1 MTTGEAAYAVQS
13 TVDPQC
19 EEAMQSGQWV
29 GKVVQDLLMAF
40 TNASLLH
47 SKLRTLGIP
56 VDDVATVDV
65 HGMCIY
71 ASPSMYMVFIC
82 HSYIV

>member
-1 MTTGEAAYAVQS
+1 MTTGEAAYAVRS
-13 TVDPQC
+13 TVDSQC
-19 EEAMQSGQWV
+19 DEVVQCGQWV
-29 GKVVQDLLMAF
+29 GNVVQDLLMAF
-40 TNASLLH
+40 TNVSSLH
-47 SKLRTLGIP
+47 SKLLTLGIP

-65 HGMCIY
+65 LGMCLY

>member
-1 MTTGEAAYAVQS
+1 MTTDEAAYAKQS
-13 TVDPQC
+13 VVELLCD
-19 EEAMQSGQWV
+19 EAMQCGHWV
-29 GKVVQDLLMAF
+29 GRIVQELLMAF
-40 TNASLLH
+40 TNASSLH

-65 HGMCIY
+65 LGMCLY